1 MPAFLLFLIKPISN
15 MLGIFG
21 RKKIGEEQL
30 AQIFVNAMISMSQE
44 GFQDV
49 SEIINEDP
57 DFIKTPD
64 LTSDGYI
71 PFLFV
76 IISGNLKFLPK
87 VLEGIDSA
95 NVIAKIYEFL
105 AQKFDTSSNSI
116 EQHVKKYQ
124 KEMSRLNHPSKNI
137 LYGMSKLFFHQY
149 DLYPYQDDYYTRVQ
163 AQNPLVLKRI
173 NDIMRAFIWDWEII
187 GEEYKITS

>member
-1 MPAFLLFLIKPISN
+1 

-30 AQIFVNAMISMSQE
+30 AQIFVNAIISMAQE
-44 GFQDV
+44 GFLDV
-49 SEIINEDP
+49 ADIINEDP
-57 DFIKTPD
+57 DFIKKPD
-64 LTSDGYI
+64 LSVDGYV

-87 VLEGIDSA
+87 VLEGINTT
-95 NVIAKIYEFL
+95 NVIAKIYELL
-105 AQKFDTSSNSI
+105 AQKFDTSSSSI

-124 KEMSRLNHPSKNI
+124 KEMNRLNHPSKNI

-149 DLYPYQDDYYTRVQ
+149 DLYSYQDDYYTRVQ
-163 AQNPLVLKRI
+163 AQNPIILKRI
-173 NDIMRAFIWDWEII
+173 DAIMRAFIWDWEII
-187 GEEYKITS
+187 GEEYKIVS

>member
-1 MPAFLLFLIKPISN
+1 

-30 AQIFVNAMISMSQE
+30 AQIFVNAMISMAQE
-44 GFQDV
+44 GFPDIAD
-49 SEIINEDP
+49 IINEDP
-57 DFIKTPD
+57 DFIKNPD
-64 LTSDGYI
+64 LSEDGYI

-87 VLEGIDSA
+87 VLEGINA
-95 NVIAKIYEFL
+95 TNVIAKIYESL
-105 AQKFDTSSNSI
+105 AQKFDTSSSSI
-116 EQHVKKYQ
+116 EQHVEKYQ
-124 KEMSRLNHPSKNI
+124 KEMNRLNHPSKNI

-149 DLYPYQDDYYTRVQ
+149 DLYPYQDDYYTRVL
-163 AQNPLVLKRI
+163 AQNPLILKRI
-173 NDIMRAFIWDWEII
+173 DAIMRAFIWDWEII